1 MINEWLNHP
10 EFQKTY
16 LHRIRQILE
25 SDGTNI
31 GDEPAHLWSFVV
43 VQNRPIGEILTSN
56 YTVTKNGDQLMMM
69 PRPSEHGSTGLLTM
83 KGYING
89 KPGLPH
95 YNYAARVLT
104 GFLGIVFDVPQEAFD
119 ARATATATST
129 VDPASICYSCHKLIT
144 PLAHQRLAWDDQGNY
159 RTHFE
164 DGRLIDDSDQNL
176 VEHYPF
182 SGKGLSSFALS
193 AIRKEGFIRR
203 MINVHALMFFGRL
216 LRHET
221 DERDLYYQLFQLA
234 QNGQGQ
240 MKAMIKALLQS
251 TPYETAI
258 LNTPTP

>member
-1 MINEWLNHP
+1 
-10 EFQKTY
+10 
-16 LHRIRQILE
+16 
-25 SDGTNI
+25 
-31 GDEPAHLWSFVV
+31 
-43 VQNRPIGEILTSN
+43 
-56 YTVTKNGDQLMMM
+56 
-69 PRPSEHGSTGLLTM
+69 
-83 KGYING
+83 
-89 KPGLPH
+89 
-95 YNYAARVLT
+95 
-104 GFLGIVFDVPQEAFD
+104 
-119 ARATATATST
+119 
-129 VDPASICYSCHKLIT
+129 
-144 PLAHQRLAWDDQGNY
+144 
-159 RTHFE
+159 
-164 DGRLIDDSDQNL
+164 LIDDSDQNL

-193 AIRKEGFIRR
+193 AVRKEGFIRR